1 MLEPLNAEGSQAN
14 SPSKHSESIQD
25 KPVQRGRSEDGHDG
39 SDRAVLRVFSGD
51 HAIVEEL
58 DCPVDALRKEQHQ
71 RDNRANDGYDTKQV
85 VLEAPGNPAV
95 LGQTVLDHPEGG
107 RHESDQGKHNFPS
120 VKCCHFYPPQFGLV
134 RNFSVVPAQTSLY
147 PNYSISV
154 IKSQY
159 FFNKINN
166 NAI

>member
-1 MLEPLNAEGSQAN
+1 
-14 SPSKHSESIQD
+14 
-25 KPVQRGRSEDGHDG
+25 
-39 SDRAVLRVFSGD
+39 
-51 HAIVEEL
+51 
-58 DCPVDALRKEQHQ
+58 
-71 RDNRANDGYDTKQV
+71 
-85 VLEAPGNPAV
+85 
-95 LGQTVLDHPEGG
+95 
-107 RHESDQGKHNFPS
+107 
-120 VKCCHFYPPQFGLV
+120 V